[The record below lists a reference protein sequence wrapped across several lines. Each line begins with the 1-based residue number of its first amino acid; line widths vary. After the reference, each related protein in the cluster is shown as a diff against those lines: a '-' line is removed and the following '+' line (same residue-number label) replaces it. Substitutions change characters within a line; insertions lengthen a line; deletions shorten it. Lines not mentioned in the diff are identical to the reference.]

1 MASSFVKD
9 PDAVLDYKW
18 DWSDWLATGET
29 ISSHTIPTVTGIT
42 LDSSSIT
49 DTNTSVTAWYSSGTA
64 LTDYDVTCQ
73 IVTSDSREDDR
84 TVTLKVRD
92 R

>member
-73 IVTSDSREDDR
+73 IITSDSREDDR

>member
-1 MASSFVKD
+1 MTSAFTKD
-9 PDAVLDYKW
+9 PAAVLDYKW
-18 DWSDWLATGET
+18 DWSDWLATSET
-29 ISSHTIPTVTGIT
+29 IASHTIAAVSGIT

-64 LTDYDVTCQ
+64 LTDYEVTCHV
-73 IVTSDSREDDR
+73 ITSDSREDDR
-84 TVTLKVRD
+84 TVTLKVRE